1 MLKRPATVAGAI
13 IGLYVASALL
23 VTAIMPRPHHTLT
36 YLVAGAFATCVCLGA
51 GFYMHVRTVAGRT
64 AQRNEQSS

>member
-1 MLKRPATVAGAI
+1 MPKRPAVVAGAI

-23 VTAIMPRPHHTLT
+23 VTAIMPRPHGTLT

-51 GFYMHVRTVAGRT
+51 AFYMHVRAVADRT
-64 AQRNEQSS
+64 AQRNGQPS